1 LYALRA
7 VAFFVWATK
16 WERWHDAETLC
27 IGDDIEVTVLAI
39 KGDEV
44 RLGVDAP
51 KSAQVER
58 KETSNKKE

>member
-1 LYALRA
+1 MMQILIRRLG
-7 VAFFVWATK
+7 
-16 WERWHDAETLC
+16 EMLC

-44 RLGVDAP
+44 RLGVNTP
-51 KSAQVER
+51 KSVQAQR

>member
-1 LYALRA
+1 MMQILIRHLG
-7 VAFFVWATK
+7 
-16 WERWHDAETLC
+16 ETLC

-44 RLGVDAP
+44 RLGVNAP
-51 KSAQVER
+51 KSVQAQR